1 MADIGES
8 GIHSAVRS
16 RYGEAASGSECCG
29 GAAKPGTSGGSSC
42 CGGDTRDSEAQS
54 VAVGYTV
61 EELRRLPEGADLA
74 LGCGN
79 PTALAGLKPGEVVV
93 DLGSGGG
100 IDCFLAAARVGADGH
115 VIGVDMTPE
124 MIERARANARRAEA
138 ANVEFR
144 LGEIEHLPIGDAR
157 ADVIISNCVI
167 NLSPDKDRV
176 LAEAFRVLTPGG
188 RLMVSDLVLQ
198 SDLRE
203 ELRENM
209 ALLTGCIAGAM
220 LEATFLD
227 ALGRAGF
234 SDVRVEKRSSYL
246 KPEDLGRLASGTG
259 ISEADAAEIAASVSS
274 ISVYARRP

>member
-1 MADIGES
+1 MADTREP
-8 GIHSAVRS
+8 GIHSAVRA
-16 RYGEAASGSECCG
+16 RYGEAASGSGCCG
-29 GAAKPGTSGGSSC
+29 GAAEPGKSGGSSC
-42 CGGDTRDSEAQS
+42 CGGSTRDSEAQS

-61 EELRRLPEGADLA
+61 EELQTLPEGADLA

-100 IDCFLAAARVGADGH
+100 IDCFLAAARVGAEGH

-124 MIERARANARRAEA
+124 MLERARANARRAEA
-138 ANVEFR
+138 TNVEFR
-144 LGEIEHLPIGDAR
+144 LGEIEHLPIADSR

-167 NLSPDKDRV
+167 NLSTDKDGV
-176 LAEAFRVLTPGG
+176 LAEAFRVLAPGG
-188 RLMVSDLVLQ
+188 RLMVSDLVLG
-198 SDLRE
+198 SELRP

-220 LEATFLD
+220 LEADFLD

-234 SDVRVEKRSSYL
+234 REVRVERKTDYL
-246 KPEDLGRLASGTG
+246 KSEDLGPLASRTG
-259 ISEADAAEIAASVSS
+259 VSQADAAEIARNVRS
-274 ISVYARRP
+274 ISVYARKP